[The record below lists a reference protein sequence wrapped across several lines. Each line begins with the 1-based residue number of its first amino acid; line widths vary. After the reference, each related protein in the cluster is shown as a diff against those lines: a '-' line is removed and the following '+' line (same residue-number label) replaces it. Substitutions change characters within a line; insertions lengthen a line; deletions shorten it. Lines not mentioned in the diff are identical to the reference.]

1 MIAETRRLASLGPFG
16 ISMLGRAFLAL
27 LRIRIALWVRP
38 WNRLTAPAARAITV
52 ESTRPGV
59 DRLEWAVL
67 AASRFVPRAT
77 CLTRALALHRL
88 LLQYGYRSSVQVGA
102 RRADGCFVAHAWV
115 EHGTDS
121 LLSNASDVTQYV
133 RFFSWPPSQPD
144 LS

>member
-1 MIAETRRLASLGPFG
+1 MIATTRRLASLGPIE
-16 ISMLGRAFLAL
+16 ISLLGRAFLAL

-38 WNRLTAPAARAITV
+38 WNRVTAPAVRTV
-52 ESTRPGV
+52 TTESIRPV
-59 DRLEWAVL
+59 VHRLEWAVL

-88 LLQYGYRSSVQVGA
+88 LVHYGYRSSVQVGA
-102 RRADGCFVAHAWV
+102 RRADGRFVAHAWV

-121 LLSNASDVTQYV
+121 LLSNASEVTRYV

-144 LS
+144 LP

>member
-1 MIAETRRLASLGPFG
+1 
-16 ISMLGRAFLAL
+16 MLGRAFLAL

-38 WNRLTAPAARAITV
+38 WNRLTAPAARAVTL
-52 ESTRPGV
+52 ESTRRPGV
-59 DRLEWAVL
+59 HRLEWAVL

-88 LLQYGYRSSVQVGA
+88 LWQYGYRSSVQVGA
-102 RRADGCFVAHAWV
+102 RRAGGRFVAHAWV

-121 LLSNASDVTQYV
+121 LLSNASEVTQYV